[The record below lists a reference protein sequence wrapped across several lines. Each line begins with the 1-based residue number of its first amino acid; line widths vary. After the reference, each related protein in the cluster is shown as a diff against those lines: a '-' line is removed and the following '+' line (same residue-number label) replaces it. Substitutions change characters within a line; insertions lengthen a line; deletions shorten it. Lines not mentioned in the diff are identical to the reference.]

1 MDPHEIATVV
11 SVFTIAQRQMLLIL
25 EALLHDN
32 KRIITSRS
40 MADLESTEYV
50 DVEEMV
56 ALFLHNCLGA
66 LDGTYI
72 KVNVSAADRPRYRT
86 RKGEVATNVLDVC
99 DTKGDFVFILAGW
112 EGSVADSR
120 IMASSSRSPKHSWT
134 HVEEAYLVDCLVD
147 LVNAGGGGRTTGPF
161 DLVI

>member
-1 MDPHEIATVV
+1 MHRHEV
-11 SVFTIAQRQMLLIL
+11 
-25 EALLHDN
+25 
-32 KRIITSRS
+32 
-40 MADLESTEYV
+40 
-50 DVEEMV
+50 
-56 ALFLHNCLGA
+56 NCLGA

-120 IMASSSRSPKHSWT
+120 I
-134 HVEEAYLVDCLVD
+134 
-147 LVNAGGGGRTTGPF
+147 
-161 DLVI
+161 